1 MNVCCVW
8 DSLRWVSG
16 SVCVLAWENL
26 LRVWGSECLLYV
38 SQFGA
43 GLGECFCA
51 VCVSVWVEFKG
62 LLCEVCGS
70 VCVGIGGESLL
81 RFGPIA
87 VGVRE

>member
-1 MNVCCVW
+1 MCTVFGTVCGGFRGECVCCV
-8 DSLRWVSG
+8 
-16 SVCVLAWENL
+16 WENL
-26 LRVWGSECLLYV
+26 LRFWGSVCVLYV

-43 GLGECFCA
+43 GLRECFCA
-51 VCVSVWVEFKG
+51 VCVSVWVEFGG

-87 VGVRE
+87 VGVRK